1 VRRAKTKPPAIL
13 FRPKGTKL
21 APQYQPARRIIHTRK
36 AYCFIMITQDSV
48 RFALSNVIE
57 PDLGRDLIE
66 LNMVEDILIRDTY
79 VSFTVVLTTPA
90 CPMKDHIRTACENA
104 IKHLVDKNAVVDVQF
119 TSRVTTVQPPKQEGN
134 NIGNIVAVASGKGG
148 VGKSTVAVNLAIGL
162 AKTSAKVGLL
172 DLDIYGPSIPTM
184 FGQKETPNITA
195 QRRLIP
201 LEKFGV
207 KTISMGYIVN
217 DDQAVIWRGPMVTK
231 AVQQF
236 FNDVE
241 WGDLDYLI
249 LDLPPGT
256 GDIQLT
262 LVQTIP
268 LTGALIVSTPQEV
281 ALADARK
288 GVAMFNKVSVPILG
302 MVENMAF
309 FTTEDV
315 PGKKY
320 YIFGQ
325 GGARRLAAE
334 LNVPFLGEIPLEEVV
349 RSGGDT
355 GNPVVVAQ
363 PESASAIAFMQL
375 TNRTAQQISMRN
387 ANMPPTKRVE
397 ITRV

>member
-1 VRRAKTKPPAIL
+1 
-13 FRPKGTKL
+13 
-21 APQYQPARRIIHTRK
+21 
-36 AYCFIMITQDSV
+36 MITEDSV

-66 LNMVEDILIRDTY
+66 LNMVEDIRISDKK
-79 VSFTVVLTTPA
+79 VAFTVVLTTPA
-90 CPMKDHIRTACENA
+90 CPMKDHIRNACVNA
-104 IKHLVDKNAVVDVQF
+104 IVHLVDKQAEVDVTF
-119 TSRVTTVQPPKQEGN
+119 TSKVTSVQPAAPGWKIQ
-134 NIGNIVAVASGKGG
+134 NIVAVASGKGG
-148 VGKSTVAVNLAIGL
+148 VGKSTVAVNLAVAL
-162 AKTSAKVGLL
+162 AQSGARVGLL

-184 FGQKETPNITA
+184 FGMKETPNITA
-195 QRRLIP
+195 QRKLIP
-201 LEKFGV
+201 LERYGV

-241 WGDLDYLI
+241 WGELDYLI

-288 GVAMFNKVSVPILG
+288 GVAMFNKVNVPVLG
-302 MVENMAF
+302 IIENMAYF
-309 FTTEDV
+309 ATDDV

-325 GGARRLAAE
+325 GGARRLAEE
-334 LNVPFLGEIPLEEVV
+334 LQVPFLGEIPLEEEV
-349 RSGGDT
+349 RSGGDE
-355 GNPVVVAQ
+355 GNPVVIGK
-363 PESASAIAFMQL
+363 PDSAASGAIRL
-375 TNRTAQQISMRN
+375 VTNRAAQQVSMRN

-397 ITRV
+397 ITRQ

>member
-1 VRRAKTKPPAIL
+1 
-13 FRPKGTKL
+13 
-21 APQYQPARRIIHTRK
+21 
-36 AYCFIMITQDSV
+36 MITEDSV

-57 PDLGRDLIE
+57 PDLGKDLIE
-66 LNMVEDILIRDTY
+66 LDMVKDIQINNQE

-90 CPMKDHIRTACENA
+90 CPLKDHIRMACENA
-104 IKHLVDKNAVVDVQF
+104 IKLLVSKEAKVDINF
-119 TSRVTTVQPPKQEGN
+119 ISKVTTVQPPSQNWKIQ
-134 NIGNIVAVASGKGG
+134 NIVAVASGKGG
-148 VGKSTVAVNLAIGL
+148 VGKSTVAVNIAVSLAQSG
-162 AKTSAKVGLL
+162 ARVGLL

-184 FGQKETPNITA
+184 FGMKETPNITA
-195 QRRLIP
+195 QRKLIP
-201 LEKFGV
+201 LERYGV

-241 WGDLDYLI
+241 WGELDYLI

-256 GDIQLT
+256 GDVQLT

-288 GVAMFNKVSVPILG
+288 GVAMFNKVNVPVLG
-302 MVENMAF
+302 IIENMAF
-309 FTTEDV
+309 FATPDV

-325 GGARRLAAE
+325 GGARRLAEE
-334 LNVPFLGEIPLEEVV
+334 LNVPFLGEIPLEEEV
-349 RSGGDT
+349 RSGSDEGT
-355 GNPVVVAQ
+355 PVVVSR
-363 PESASAIAFMQL
+363 PESDASFALKQV
-375 TNRTAQQISMRN
+375 TNRAAQQISMRN
-387 ANMPPTKRVE
+387 ANMPPTRRVE
-397 ITRV
+397 ITRM